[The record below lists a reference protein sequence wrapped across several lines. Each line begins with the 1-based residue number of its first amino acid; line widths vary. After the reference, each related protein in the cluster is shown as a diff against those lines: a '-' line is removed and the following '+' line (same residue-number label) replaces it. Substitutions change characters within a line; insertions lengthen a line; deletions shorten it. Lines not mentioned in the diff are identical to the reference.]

1 MKFFNNKLSRI
12 NLLILVGILTYLY
25 TNMSNSDGY
34 GAAIAKASPSVI
46 NISSKK
52 NIDTRSFNGRLPN
65 DLMGSGIIISNDG
78 YIITNLHVIE
88 GTRSIEVELD
98 DGQVYTASLIGFD
111 ERSDLAVI
119 KITPIDTLQPIEVSN
134 SSSVQIGDQVIAIG
148 NAFGLGKTF
157 TSGIISAT
165 GRDYGNPYLE
175 LIQTDAAINPGNSGG
190 ALINHK
196 GNLIGMNTKIFSQTG
211 SYAGIG
217 FALPANKM
225 IEVASEIIQYGSVK
239 RSWIG
244 DFRVKVK
251 RFLLNNN
258 PTYGL
263 EILELR
269 NYGPLFNSG
278 KIKPGAIILSINNES
293 PTWEN
298 LTGALKNSFPGDEID
313 FQILQNSNLKD
324 YKVVTEAIPAQWV
337 THLSR
342 WDLVFLKTKQYPP
355 LHHLLESFQSL
366 LLTCI
371 HMLR

>member
-1 MKFFNNKLSRI
+1 
-12 NLLILVGILTYLY
+12 
-25 TNMSNSDGY
+25 MSNSDGY
-34 GAAIAKASPSVI
+34 VGAIAKASPSVI
-46 NISSKK
+46 NISIKK
-52 NIDTRSFNGRLPN
+52 NIETRSFDRGQLN
-65 DLMGSGIIISNDG
+65 DLVGSGIIISDDG
-78 YIITNLHVIE
+78 YVITNLHVIE
-88 GTRSIEVELD
+88 GARIIEVELD
-98 DGQVYTASLIGFD
+98 DGQVYQASLIGFD

-119 KITPIDTLQPIEVSN
+119 KITPMDVLKPIEVSN
-134 SSSVQIGDQVIAIG
+134 SSSVQVGDQVIAIG

-244 DFRVKVK
+244 DFRVKIK
-251 RFLLNNN
+251 RFLLNNK
-258 PTYGL
+258 PAYGL

-278 KIKPGAIILSINNES
+278 KIQPGAIILSINNQT

-298 LTGALKNSFPGDEID
+298 LTGALKNSFPGDEIS
-313 FQILQNSNLKD
+313 FQILQNSNVKD
-324 YKVVTEAIPAQWV
+324 YKVITEAIPI
-337 THLSR
+337 
-342 WDLVFLKTKQYPP
+342 K
-355 LHHLLESFQSL
+355 
-366 LLTCI
+366 
-371 HMLR
+371 

>member
-1 MKFFNNKLSRI
+1 MRFFNNKLSRI
-12 NLLILVGILTYLY
+12 NFLILLGILTYLY
-25 TNMSNSDGY
+25 TNMSNDNGY
-34 GAAIAKASPSVI
+34 VEAISKASPSVI
-46 NISSKK
+46 NIRSAK
-52 NIDTRSFNGRLPN
+52 NIETRLFDGAIEN
-65 DLMGSGIIISNDG
+65 DVIGSGIIISNDG
-78 YIITNLHVIE
+78 YIITNMHVIE
-88 GTRSIEVELD
+88 GKRLINVELD
-98 DGQVYTASLIGFD
+98 DGQVYKASLIGFD

-119 KITPIDTLQPIEVSN
+119 KIVPSDPLTPIEVSN

-196 GNLIGMNTKIFSQTG
+196 GNLIGMNTKIFSKTG
-211 SYAGIG
+211 SYTGIG

-225 IEVASEIIQYGSVK
+225 IEVASEIIQFGSVK

-244 DFRVKVK
+244 DFRVKAK
-251 RFLLNNN
+251 RFLLNNELA
-258 PTYGL
+258 YGL

-269 NYGPLFNSG
+269 NYGPLFNSE

-298 LTGALKNSFPGDEID
+298 LTGALKNSFPGDEIN
-313 FQILQNSNLKD
+313 FQILQDS
-324 YKVVTEAIPAQWV
+324 KVNNYTVFTEAIPV
-337 THLSR
+337 
-342 WDLVFLKTKQYPP
+342 K
-355 LHHLLESFQSL
+355 
-366 LLTCI
+366 
-371 HMLR
+371 

>member
-1 MKFFNNKLSRI
+1 MRFFNNKLSRI
-12 NLLILVGILTYLY
+12 NFLILLGILTYLY
-25 TNMSNSDGY
+25 TNMSNDNGY
-34 GAAIAKASPSVI
+34 VKAISKASPSVI
-46 NISSKK
+46 NIISLK
-52 NIDTRSFNGRLPN
+52 NIETKLFDGSSENSV
-65 DLMGSGIIISNDG
+65 MGSGIIISNDG
-78 YIITNLHVIE
+78 YIVTNMHVIE
-88 GTRSIEVELD
+88 AKRLINVELD
-98 DGQVYTASLIGFD
+98 DGQVHTASLIGFD

-119 KITPIDTLQPIEVSN
+119 KIAPSDSLTPIEVSN

-175 LIQTDAAINPGNSGG
+175 LIQTDAAMNPGNSGG

-196 GNLIGMNTKIFSQTG
+196 GNLIGMSTKIFSKTG

-244 DFRVKVK
+244 DFRVKTK
-251 RFLLNNN
+251 RFTLNSK
-258 PTYGL
+258 PAFGL

-269 NYGPLFNSG
+269 NYGPLFNIG
-278 KIKPGAIILSINNES
+278 KIQAGAIILSINNES

-313 FQILQNSNLKD
+313 FQILQNSNVKD
-324 YKVVTEAIPAQWV
+324 YIVTTEAIPA
-337 THLSR
+337 
-342 WDLVFLKTKQYPP
+342 P
-355 LHHLLESFQSL
+355 
-366 LLTCI
+366 
-371 HMLR
+371 

>member
-1 MKFFNNKLSRI
+1 MRFFNNKLSRI
-12 NLLILVGILTYLY
+12 NFLILVGILTYLY
-25 TNMSNSDGY
+25 INMSNSDGY
-34 GAAIAKASPSVI
+34 VGAIAKASPSVI
-46 NISSKK
+46 NISIKK
-52 NIDTRSFNGRLPN
+52 NIENRSFDRGQLN
-65 DLMGSGIIISNDG
+65 DLVGSGIIISDDG
-78 YIITNLHVIE
+78 YVITNLHVIE
-88 GTRSIEVELD
+88 GARIIEVELD
-98 DGQVYTASLIGFD
+98 DGQVYSASLIGFD

-119 KITPIDTLQPIEVSN
+119 KITPMGVLKPIEVSN
-134 SSSVQIGDQVIAIG
+134 SSSVQVGDQVIAIG

-244 DFRVKVK
+244 DFRVEIK
-251 RFLLNNN
+251 RFLLNNK
-258 PTYGL
+258 PAYGL

-278 KIKPGAIILSINNES
+278 KIQPGAIILSINNQT

-298 LTGALKNSFPGDEID
+298 LTGALKNSFPGDEIS
-313 FQILQNSNLKD
+313 FQILQNSNVKD
-324 YKVVTEAIPAQWV
+324 YKVITEAIPI
-337 THLSR
+337 
-342 WDLVFLKTKQYPP
+342 K
-355 LHHLLESFQSL
+355 
-366 LLTCI
+366 
-371 HMLR
+371 

>member
-1 MKFFNNKLSRI
+1 
-12 NLLILVGILTYLY
+12 
-25 TNMSNSDGY
+25 MSNSDGY
-34 GAAIAKASPSVI
+34 VGAIAKASPSVI
-46 NISSKK
+46 NISIKK
-52 NIDTRSFNGRLPN
+52 NIEARSFDRGQLN
-65 DLMGSGIIISNDG
+65 DLVGSGIIISDDG
-78 YIITNLHVIE
+78 YVITNLHVIE
-88 GTRSIEVELD
+88 GARIIEVELD
-98 DGQVYTASLIGFD
+98 DGQVYAASLIGFD

-119 KITPIDTLQPIEVSN
+119 KITPMDVLKPIEVSN
-134 SSSVQIGDQVIAIG
+134 SSSVQVGDQVIAIG

-196 GNLIGMNTKIFSQTG
+196 GYLIGMNTKIFSQTG

-244 DFRVKVK
+244 DFRVKIK
-251 RFLLNNN
+251 RFLLNNK

-269 NYGPLFNSG
+269 NYGPLFNKG
-278 KIKPGAIILSINNES
+278 KIQPGAIILSINNQT

-298 LTGALKNSFPGDEID
+298 LTGALKNSFPGDEIS
-313 FQILQNSNLKD
+313 FQILQNSNVKD
-324 YKVVTEAIPAQWV
+324 YKVITEAIPI
-337 THLSR
+337 
-342 WDLVFLKTKQYPP
+342 K
-355 LHHLLESFQSL
+355 
-366 LLTCI
+366 
-371 HMLR
+371 

>member
-1 MKFFNNKLSRI
+1 
-12 NLLILVGILTYLY
+12 
-25 TNMSNSDGY
+25 MSNSDGY
-34 GAAIAKASPSVI
+34 VAAIAKASPSVI
-46 NISSKK
+46 NISIKK
-52 NIDTRSFNGRLPN
+52 NIETRSFDRGQLN
-65 DLMGSGIIISNDG
+65 DLVGSGIIISDDG
-78 YIITNLHVIE
+78 YVITNLHVIE
-88 GTRSIEVELD
+88 GARIIEVELD
-98 DGQVYTASLIGFD
+98 DGQVYLASLIGFD

-119 KITPIDTLQPIEVSN
+119 KITTMDVLKPIEISN
-134 SSSVQIGDQVIAIG
+134 SSSVQVGDQVIAIG

-244 DFRVKVK
+244 DFRVKIK
-251 RFLLNNN
+251 RFLLNNK
-258 PTYGL
+258 PAYGL

-278 KIKPGAIILSINNES
+278 KIQPGAIILSINNQT

-298 LTGALKNSFPGDEID
+298 LTGALKNSFPGDEIS
-313 FQILQNSNLKD
+313 FQILQNSNVKD
-324 YKVVTEAIPAQWV
+324 YKVITEAIPI
-337 THLSR
+337 
-342 WDLVFLKTKQYPP
+342 K
-355 LHHLLESFQSL
+355 
-366 LLTCI
+366 
-371 HMLR
+371 

>member
-1 MKFFNNKLSRI
+1 MRLFDNKLSRI
-12 NLLILVGILTYLY
+12 NFLILIGILTYLY
-25 TNMSNSDGY
+25 ANMSNEDAY
-34 GAAIAKASPSVI
+34 VDAILKASPSVI

-52 NIDTRSFNGRLPN
+52 SNGTRLFNGGSKN
-65 DLMGSGIIISNDG
+65 AVVGSGIIISNDG

-88 GTRSIEVELD
+88 GTRIVEVEMD
-98 DGQVYTASLIGFD
+98 SGQVYPASLIGFD
-111 ERSDLAVI
+111 QRSDLAVI
-119 KITPIDTLQPIEVSN
+119 KINPEVNLTPIEVSN
-134 SSSVQIGDQVIAIG
+134 SASVQVGDQVIAIG

-196 GNLIGMNTKIFSQTG
+196 GNLIGMNTKIFSKTG

-239 RSWIG
+239 KSWVG

-251 RFLLNNN
+251 RFLLNNK

-263 EILELR
+263 EILELN
-269 NYGPLFNSG
+269 NYGPLFNDG
-278 KIKPGAIILSINNES
+278 NIKPGAIILSVNDKPPS
-293 PTWEN
+293 WEN
-298 LTGALKNSFPGDEID
+298 LTYALNNSFPGDEIS
-313 FQILQNSNLKD
+313 FQILQDSKMQNFT
-324 YKVVTEAIPAQWV
+324 VVTEGIPDQ
-337 THLSR
+337 
-342 WDLVFLKTKQYPP
+342 
-355 LHHLLESFQSL
+355 
-366 LLTCI
+366 
-371 HMLR
+371 

>member
-1 MKFFNNKLSRI
+1 MRLFDNKLSRV
-12 NLLILVGILTYLY
+12 NFLILIGILTYLY
-25 TNMSNSDGY
+25 ANMSNEDAY
-34 GAAIAKASPSVI
+34 VEAILKASPSVI

-52 NIDTRSFNGRLPN
+52 NNGTRLFNGGGKN
-65 DLMGSGIIISNDG
+65 AVVGSGIIISNDG

-88 GTRSIEVELD
+88 GTRIVEVEMD
-98 DGQVYTASLIGFD
+98 SGQVYPASLIGFD
-111 ERSDLAVI
+111 QRSDLAVI
-119 KITPIDTLQPIEVSN
+119 KINPEVNLTPIEVSN
-134 SSSVQIGDQVIAIG
+134 SASVQVGDQVIAIG

-196 GNLIGMNTKIFSQTG
+196 GNLIGMNTKIFSKTG

-239 RSWIG
+239 KSWVG

-251 RFLLNNN
+251 RFLLNNK

-263 EILELR
+263 EILELN
-269 NYGPLFNSG
+269 NYGPLFNDG
-278 KIKPGAIILSINNES
+278 NIKPGAIILSVNDKPPS
-293 PTWEN
+293 WEN
-298 LTGALKNSFPGDEID
+298 LTYALNNSFPGDEIS
-313 FQILQNSNLKD
+313 FEILQDSN
-324 YKVVTEAIPAQWV
+324 VQNFTIVTEGIPDQ
-337 THLSR
+337 
-342 WDLVFLKTKQYPP
+342 
-355 LHHLLESFQSL
+355 
-366 LLTCI
+366 
-371 HMLR
+371 

>member
-1 MKFFNNKLSRI
+1 MRFFNNKLSRI
-12 NLLILVGILTYLY
+12 NFLILVGILTYLY
-25 TNMSNSDGY
+25 INMSNSDGY
-34 GAAIAKASPSVI
+34 VGAIAKASPSVI
-46 NISSKK
+46 NISIKK
-52 NIDTRSFNGRLPN
+52 NIEIRSFDRGQPN
-65 DLMGSGIIISNDG
+65 DLVGSGIIISDDG
-78 YIITNLHVIE
+78 YVITNLHVIE
-88 GTRSIEVELD
+88 GARIIEVELD
-98 DGQVYTASLIGFD
+98 DGQVYPASLIGFD

-119 KITPIDTLQPIEVSN
+119 KITPMDVLKPIEVSN
-134 SSSVQIGDQVIAIG
+134 SSSVQVGDQVIAIG

-244 DFRVKVK
+244 DFRVKIK
-251 RFLLNNN
+251 RFLLNNK
-258 PTYGL
+258 PAYGL

-278 KIKPGAIILSINNES
+278 KIQPGAIILSINNQT

-298 LTGALKNSFPGDEID
+298 LTGALKNSFPGDEIS
-313 FQILQNSNLKD
+313 FQILQNSNVKD
-324 YKVVTEAIPAQWV
+324 YKVITEAIPI
-337 THLSR
+337 
-342 WDLVFLKTKQYPP
+342 K
-355 LHHLLESFQSL
+355 
-366 LLTCI
+366 
-371 HMLR
+371 